1 MFLLIES
8 NDFVL
13 RAIVCLFT
21 ALELFLGIGAE
32 FESSCEIDH
41 TRDRLR
47 QSSGHEQ
54 YNIFT
59 REAAS
64 VRVVHSFPRKVAQL
78 PARIWVCGVAARG

>member
-32 FESSCEIDH
+32 FESS
-41 TRDRLR
+41 
-47 QSSGHEQ
+47 
-54 YNIFT
+54 
-59 REAAS
+59 
-64 VRVVHSFPRKVAQL
+64 
-78 PARIWVCGVAARG
+78 